1 VVDDTPPED
10 SPDLPA
16 PPQVTPIG
24 SPDPAW
30 APAPSPMGSP
40 QSPIAVSQGLD
51 LGSLLVMIGG
61 AMVVLA
67 VFLPWVTASSG
78 GVSASHNGIEAGT
91 YGTLFLGAISIFR
104 GAITLRDSSS
114 TSARNRGNPLITA
127 AFILG
132 LLAIRWS
139 TLQSYLTQER
149 AIPGVTASLGI
160 GVWLDIAG
168 ALTIAF
174 GAWLTTSR
182 RRASI

>member
-1 VVDDTPPED
+1 
-10 SPDLPA
+10 
-16 PPQVTPIG
+16 
-24 SPDPAW
+24 
-30 APAPSPMGSP
+30 
-40 QSPIAVSQGLD
+40 VSQGLD
-51 LGSLLVMIGG
+51 LGSLLVVLGG
-61 AMVVLA
+61 AMVVLS
-67 VFLPWVTASSG
+67 VFLPWVRASSG
-78 GVSASHNGIEAGT
+78 GVSASHNGLEAGT

-104 GAITLRDSSS
+104 GAITLRDTSS
-114 TSARNRGNPLITA
+114 TSARNRGNPIITA

-139 TLQSYLTQER
+139 TLQDYLRVER